1 MKWRRQLAKKG
12 LPVGVL
18 VGEGWPLE
26 EGIGLMLALA
36 EGVRVAKPLEEGVG
50 VRVMG
55 MRVEL
60 VYGRVVDS
68 EAVSPLPSPLPL
80 PLPSP
85 LPLPG
90 VWVSVAP

>member
-1 MKWRRQLAKKG
+1 MAKKG

-60 VYGRVVDS
+60 VYERVVDS

-80 PLPSP
+80 P
-85 LPLPG
+85 G
-90 VWVSVAP
+90 VWVSVAPYERNVNIGYVS